1 MFHLLSDRVILG
13 PRGTGCGRGQT
24 RESLNEAQIHVSRLS
39 ALSDQFLGR
48 VIPKDGQSL
57 IVLDDR
63 SGRSFWLLMIY
74 LNSCGQMKLYQFLVH
89 EIPKDGQ
96 SLIVL
101 DDPSD
106 ALNGRSFLLPMV
118 DRFLECVIPK
128 GGQNEMLAYARLWN
142 LSLEN
147 LNEVSRYKKVCL
159 TSSFFPGGRRLV
171 LRCVAYLSTRALL
184 RGHPIGEHRRSFWCR
199 ALRDHLLCD
208 EACDR
213 LRF

>member
-1 MFHLLSDRVILG
+1 MFHLLNDRVILG

-74 LNSCGQMKLYQFLVH
+74 LNSCGQMKVYQFLVH

-96 SLIVL
+96 SSTVL
-101 DDPSD
+101 DDLSD
-106 ALNGRSFLLPMV
+106 AQSGRNF
-118 DRFLECVIPK
+118 
-128 GGQNEMLAYARLWN
+128 
-142 LSLEN
+142 
-147 LNEVSRYKKVCL
+147 
-159 TSSFFPGGRRLV
+159 
-171 LRCVAYLSTRALL
+171 
-184 RGHPIGEHRRSFWCR
+184 
-199 ALRDHLLCD
+199 
-208 EACDR
+208 
-213 LRF
+213 